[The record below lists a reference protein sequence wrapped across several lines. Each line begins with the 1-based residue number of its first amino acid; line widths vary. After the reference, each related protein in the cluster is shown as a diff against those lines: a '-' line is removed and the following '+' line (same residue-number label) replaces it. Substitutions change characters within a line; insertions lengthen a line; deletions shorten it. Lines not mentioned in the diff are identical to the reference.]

1 MAKINKTK
9 RLKPG
14 GKVPEFKP
22 GEFDLDS
29 ARNAITSDTSMSNG
43 QRNRF
48 LHKLDKVKSN
58 ITDLKIGVNSD
69 TEGPTQWRWADGTND
84 ASRFGGVVDNSR
96 TQPFGGKGALGLSGG
111 GYDDLLDYMV
121 HNKHFKSLA
130 PTEEVK
136 KEIVPIVATE
146 IKPTTDIITPDPILK
161 PELSKVKKD
170 PGKGGY
176 NGRRSQQIVNTP
188 PLNSSQLGNYQGV
201 NSFVQR
207 PFDWTPNFPT
217 NLPESKPFTSSPN
230 ILLGYPVSMLQ
241 SKYFLGGILAGI
253 GKLAAN
259 PMVQQG
265 LQMGQAAL
273 QVATAPQPVEG
284 APAPTGGM
292 DIGSIASIVEGIL
305 KKKSLSSITPM
316 EMKPVDNIPTGGV
329 VPQLAPMMAKG
340 GAKLV
345 TRKIVKAQYGT
356 KAPRNKFLDAAGYAV
371 NLALGMH
378 PGGNSTAPT
387 VKDTS
392 PMGSV
397 DFTAMAKAA
406 NEPTPWKPLVLNLNE
421 PGLGTNAP
429 ALAPL
434 APKPGYQVGNVK
446 TAIKDMPGTTSYKP
460 VAIAPGGANTVG
472 KTSNG
477 LAEVGKGI
485 LNNINAGDLISSIF
499 TKPKSVT
506 LPDHA
511 LLKETEMPVAP
522 ITGLSYQDENRLK
535 NSVAETRSLIPRSSD
550 INSSIVTGRANAEV
564 ASRVLKGVGDAN
576 AQAIN
581 TSTQMH
587 RQDVANNIQEKA
599 RVSAGNNEIIF
610 QNQTKTAQGKL
621 ADELATQKWKG
632 DSLMRVYNRG
642 VVNTDKA
649 AYQRRSIDDMEYSMD
664 AQDNQARKTYAD
676 DLGYQAEKDLTAAH
690 TAYVADPKNV
700 GKSVQDFMAS
710 VEAAP
715 YIKKIADQ
723 KAAVA
728 EATANQRTVF
738 TKYKTNA
745 FSNFNRDQGYGNF
758 GNMLFPNKQYKS
770 GGLLPRF
777 KAGGSTMSTEDK
789 IRVEQVKQEASSR
802 KAERKLSTDM
812 VMNNIE
818 ASKVGYLHTKRITD
832 SNENFFRQLVPRR
845 R

>member
-121 HNKHFKSLA
+121 HNKHFKSLK
-130 PTEEVK
+130 PTEEAPKEIETPTVGPVTTLTTGTSSSDPIIKPDLKRVK
-136 KEIVPIVATE
+136 KVVGER
-146 IKPTTDIITPDPILK
+146 DY
-161 PELSKVKKD
+161 S
-170 PGKGGY
+170 
-176 NGRRSQQIVNTP
+176 GRRSQAIP
-188 PLNSSQLGNYQGV
+188 PLNSSQLGNYQGI

-241 SKYFLGGILAGI
+241 SRYFLGGILAGI
-253 GKLAAN
+253 GKLVAN

-273 QVATAPQPVEG
+273 QVAKAPQPVEG
-284 APAPTGGM
+284 TPAPTGGM

-378 PGGNSTAPT
+378 PGTHNATPT

-397 DFTAMAKAA
+397 DFSSMTTAA
-406 NEPTPWKPLVLNLNE
+406 NQPTPWKPLVLNFNE

-429 ALAPL
+429 ALPPL
-434 APKPGYQVGNVK
+434 VPKPSYQVGNVK

-472 KTSNG
+472 KAPNG

-522 ITGLSYQDENRLK
+522 IIGLSYQDENRMK

-550 INSSIVTGRANAEV
+550 INSSIVTGRANADV
-564 ASRVLKGVGDAN
+564 ASKVLKGVGDAN

-599 RVSAGNNEIIF
+599 RVSAGNNDIIF

-621 ADELATQKWKG
+621 ADELAIQKWKG

-649 AYQRRSIDDMEYSMD
+649 AYQRRSMDDMEYSMD
-664 AQDNQARKTYAD
+664 AQDNQARKVYAD

-690 TAYVADPKNV
+690 TAYVADPKNA
-700 GKSVQDFMAS
+700 GKTVQEFMTS

-723 KAAVA
+723 KAAVS
-728 EATANQRTVF
+728 EATASQRTAF

-745 FSNFNRDQGYGNF
+745 FNNFNSDQGYGNF
-758 GNMLFPNKQYKS
+758 GNMFFPNSRYKS

-812 VMNNIE
+812 VRNNIE

>member
-29 ARNAITSDTSMSNG
+29 ARNAIASDISMSNG

-121 HNKHFKSLA
+121 HNKHFKSLK
-130 PTEEVK
+130 PTEEVTN
-136 KEIVPIVATE
+136 EVVAPIIEPAT
-146 IKPTTDIITPDPILK
+146 KLVTGTPASDPILK
-161 PELSKVKKD
+161 PELSKVKQGVVKKD
-170 PGKGGY
+170 T
-176 NGRRSQQIVNTP
+176 GRRSQTTP

-201 NSFVQR
+201 NSFIQKS
-207 PFDWTPNFPT
+207 FDWTPNVYPHTPLNTTPWNDPQAGFTFGLPT
-217 NLPESKPFTSSPN
+217 P
-230 ILLGYPVSMLQ
+230 IYRG
-241 SKYFLGGILAGI
+241 KYFLGGILAGI

-284 APAPTGGM
+284 SPTPTAGM

-305 KKKSLSSITPM
+305 KKKSLSSITPV

-329 VPQLAPMMAKG
+329 VPQLAPMMAKD

-345 TRKIVKAQYGT
+345 TRKVIKAQYGT
-356 KAPRNKFLDAAGYAV
+356 KAPRNGFLDAAGYAV

-378 PGGNSTAPT
+378 PGGTPVAPPVKVVNPLDAIDFSAMTA
-387 VKDTS
+387 
-392 PMGSV
+392 
-397 DFTAMAKAA
+397 AA
-406 NEPTPWKPLVLNLNE
+406 NKPTPFKPIVLNMNE
-421 PGLGTNAP
+421 PGLGMNAP

-434 APKPGYQVGNVK
+434 VPKPGYQVGNVK
-446 TAIKDMPGTTSYKP
+446 TALKDMPGTTSYKP

-522 ITGLSYQDENRLK
+522 IVGLSYQDENRLK

-550 INSSIVTGRANAEV
+550 INSSIVTGRANADV
-564 ASRVLKGVGDAN
+564 ASKVLKGVGDAN

-599 RVSAGNNEIIF
+599 RVSAGNSEIIF

-642 VVNTDKA
+642 VNNTDKA
-649 AYQRRSIDDMEYSMD
+649 AYQRRSMDDMEYSMG
-664 AQDNQARKTYAD
+664 AQDSQAKKVYAD
-676 DLGYQAEKDLTAAH
+676 DLSYKAEQDLTDA
-690 TAYVADPKNV
+690 TKAYLLANPSSSTQEFLTSAN
-700 GKSVQDFMAS
+700 
-710 VEAAP
+710 AAP
-715 YIKKIADQ
+715 YLKKIADQ
-723 KAAVA
+723 KAIIAR
-728 EATANQRTVF
+728 ETANQRDAF
-738 TKYKTNA
+738 TKYKTNS
-745 FSNFNRDQGYGNF
+745 FNNFNRDSGYGNF
-758 GNMLFPNKQYKS
+758 GNMLFPNKQYRS

-777 KAGGSTMSTEDK
+777 KAGGSAMSTEDK
-789 IRVEQVKQEASSR
+789 IRIEQVKQEASSR

-812 VMNNIE
+812 VRNTIE
-818 ASKVGYLHTKRITD
+818 ASRVGYLHTKRITD